1 MANVRPLFLS
11 RASNA
16 FASLAMTVALAV
28 LTILALAIGSMRDSK
43 AEMTSSLLL
52 VSRVEDPAIEWG
64 AAAVVRALPVRSVE
78 AEKPQ
83 VISRRPLS
91 AASRLPRSREAGPS
105 QEWMGGSKLAFPL
118 LGNDLVVARP
128 QAAPRVMTGQ
138 AVGVK

>member
-1 MANVRPLFLS
+1 MANVHPLFLS

-43 AEMTSSLLL
+43 AETTSNLLL
-52 VSRVEDPAIEWG
+52 VSRVEDPAVEWG
-64 AAAVVRALPVRSVE
+64 SSAVARALPVRSAE

-105 QEWMGGSKLAFPL
+105 QEWMGVSKLAFPL
-118 LGNDLVVARP
+118 LVNDLVVARP

>member
-43 AEMTSSLLL
+43 AETTSNLLL

-64 AAAVVRALPVRSVE
+64 SDAVARALPVRSVE

-105 QEWMGGSKLAFPL
+105 QEWMGVSKLAVPL
-118 LGNDLVVARP
+118 LVNDLVVARP